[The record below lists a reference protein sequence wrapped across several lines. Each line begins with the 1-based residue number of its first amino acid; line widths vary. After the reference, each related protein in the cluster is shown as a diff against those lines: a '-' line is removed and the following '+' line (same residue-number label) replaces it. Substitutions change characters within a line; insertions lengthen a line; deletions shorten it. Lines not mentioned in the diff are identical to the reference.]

1 MQEGSPRGHGSSHH
15 GGKPVGRR
23 VRLPRG
29 AVDPIKV
36 FINGH
41 EQKLDLD
48 YRIIDGEIVFREPI
62 LKEDLSG
69 LSPLRKVVLGLGLV
83 GSYQRDETVD
93 VEYHLGESRHFSS
106 DLEVLP

>member
-1 MQEGSPRGHGSSHH
+1 MSEGSPRGHGSSHQ

-29 AVDPIKV
+29 AVDPIRV
-36 FINGH
+36 YINGH

-48 YRIIDGEIVFREPI
+48 YRIVDGEIVFKEPI
-62 LKEDLSG
+62 LKEDLSA

-83 GSYQRDETVD
+83 GSYQRHETVD
-93 VEYHLGESRHFSS
+93 VEYHLGEVRHFAS
-106 DLEVLP
+106 DLDVHP